1 MANGN
6 QLSQA
11 YSILGQATTAE
22 YKRRKKEEREYE
34 KRMRRQQLL
43 GYLAQ
48 PLLKTA
54 GEAIAEGVTDIFRS
68 PEEKKYE
75 EFFQSEN
82 FLAQKSKQASG
93 YNAAQGIIQEDDKA
107 LLDAQGRKHY
117 YTNQRFQRILAD
129 FNANYPEEEYKEG
142 VDGVLWNEASKW
154 AETNLPLID
163 RQVELARLVRS
174 PEEYEN
180 VYREGLKP
188 RSLGQII
195 GGGVKKFFTGKDSQ
209 QMRRER
215 IDFIAEKAELRRE
228 DLLEARRVLG
238 EDPDITKI
246 VGLADKIKRFEY
258 TKDDWTVLSQK
269 EKIEPITSAGRSFN
283 HRFIERTLKHPETNQ
298 QETKLVAID
307 EAGRRYLEEGLVG
320 SQEELVETEGPFGRT
335 TTTKVTY
342 VYTRQGQKIQK
353 QEVVEVSQPD
363 PIDYFMGATEQ
374 ETKAALTEFGRLERI
389 MPGRLEGQSFAQTE
403 LGRLWVTQ
411 GASPD
416 DVKLQGTQ
424 QAYKNILGGM
434 SLKNASVLSDKL
446 GVNVD
451 TAMQLGA
458 GITIQHINSSVNPEN
473 LIDDGWAFF
482 DRTEF
487 KADDINYIDNNG
499 YNEDKLQRAPSVYSL
514 DAFYAAESRNKS
526 AIMLSGNEFNNIINK
541 APNEFATE
549 FMDQPQARIAIIR
562 SLERSNPSAFM
573 TDDDGN
579 SYTILDIFMPIHQ
592 SLLARGR

>member
-1 MANGN
+1 MS
-6 QLSQA
+6 QLGEA

-22 YKRRKKEEREYE
+22 YKRRRKEEEDRE
-34 KRMRRQQLL
+34 KRLMRQQLL

-54 GEAIAEGVTDIFRS
+54 GESIAEGVTDIFRS
-68 PEEKKYE
+68 PEERKYK

-93 YNAAQGIIQEDDKA
+93 YNAAQGIIKEDDQA
-107 LLDAQGRKHY
+107 LLDTQGRKHY
-117 YTNQRFQRILAD
+117 YTNQRFQRMLAD
-129 FNANYPEEEYKEG
+129 FNSNYPEEEYKEG
-142 VDGVLWNEASKW
+142 VDGVLWDEATKW
-154 AETNLPLID
+154 TEANLPLID
-163 RQVELARLVRS
+163 KQVELARLVRS
-174 PEEYEN
+174 PEEYEK
-180 VYREGLKP
+180 VYKEGLKP

-209 QMRRER
+209 QMRRDR
-215 IDFIAEKAELRRE
+215 LDFIAEKAELRRE
-228 DLLEARRVLG
+228 DLLEARRALG

-258 TKDDWTVLSQK
+258 TKDDWTVLS
-269 EKIEPITSAGRSFN
+269 EEDKIQSITSAGKSFN
-283 HRFIERTLKHPETNQ
+283 HRFVERTLKHPETNQ
-298 QETKLVAID
+298 QVKQLVAVD
-307 EAGRRYLEEGLVG
+307 EAGKRYLQEGLIG
-320 SQEELVETEGPFGRT
+320 SREELVETKGPFGRT

-342 VYTRQGQKIQK
+342 VYTKQGQEIKK
-353 QEVVEVSQPD
+353 QEVIEISQPD
-363 PIDYFMGATEQ
+363 PIDYFMSATEQ

-434 SLKNASVLSDKL
+434 SLKNASVLRDKL

-458 GITIQHINSSVNPEN
+458 GITIQHINSSVNPED
-473 LIDDGWAFF
+473 LIDDGLWFF
-482 DRTEF
+482 DRKDF

-526 AIMLSGNEFNNIINK
+526 AIMLSGNEFNTLLNK

-562 SLERSNPSAFM
+562 SLERSNPSAFT

-579 SYTILDIFMPIHQ
+579 SYTILDVFMPIHQ
-592 SLLARGR
+592 TLLARGR

>member
-6 QLSQA
+6 DLAQA
-11 YSILGQATTAE
+11 YSILGQATSSE
-22 YKRRKKEEREYE
+22 YRRRREEEERRE
-34 KRMRRQQLL
+34 KRLMRQQLL

-54 GEAIAEGVTDIFRS
+54 GESIAEGVTDIFRS
-68 PEEKKYE
+68 PEERKYE

-93 YNAAQGIIQEDDKA
+93 YNAAQGIIKEDDQA
-107 LLDAQGRKHY
+107 LLDTQGRKHY
-117 YTNQRFQRILAD
+117 YTNQRFQRMLAD
-129 FNANYPEEEYKEG
+129 FNSNYPEEEYKEG
-142 VDGVLWNEASKW
+142 VDGVLWDEATKW
-154 AETNLPLID
+154 TEANLPLID

-174 PEEYEN
+174 PEEYEK

-209 QMRRER
+209 QMRRDR
-215 IDFIAEKAELRRE
+215 IDFIGEKAELRRE
-228 DLLEARRVLG
+228 DLLEARRALG

-246 VGLADKIKRFEY
+246 VGLADKIKKFEY
-258 TKDDWTVLSQK
+258 TKADWTVLSEEDTIQS
-269 EKIEPITSAGRSFN
+269 ITSAGKSFN
-283 HRFIERTLKHPETNQ
+283 HRFVERTLKHPETNQ
-298 QETKLVAID
+298 QVKQLVAVD
-307 EAGRRYLEEGLVG
+307 EAGRRYLQEGLIG
-320 SQEELVETEGPFGRT
+320 SREELVETEGPFGRT
-335 TTTKVTY
+335 TKTRVTY
-342 VYTRQGQKIQK
+342 VYTNQGQEIKQ
-353 QEVVEVSQPD
+353 QEVIEVSQPD

-411 GASPD
+411 GASTD

-458 GITIQHINSSVNPEN
+458 GITIQHINSSVNPED
-473 LIDDGWAFF
+473 LIDDGFMFF
-482 DRTEF
+482 DRDSF

-526 AIMLSGNEFNNIINK
+526 AIMLSGNEFNTLLNK
-541 APNEFATE
+541 APDEFATE
-549 FMDQPQARIAIIR
+549 FMDQPKARLAIIR
-562 SLERSNPSAFM
+562 SLERSNPSAF
-573 TDDDGN
+573 TIDDDGRK
-579 SYTILDIFMPIHQ
+579 YTILDIFMPIHQ